1 MGTEHQ
7 EHDLKPGLTNRH
19 IQLIALGG
27 AVGTG
32 LFYGISKI
40 IYQTGPSI
48 LLGYLIAGV
57 VAFFIMRQLAEMI
70 VEEPGAGSFSYF
82 AHRYWGNFAGYCSGW
97 NYWMLYIL
105 VGMSEL
111 TACAQALQ
119 FWWPIPGWLYI
130 TAIFLIVL
138 AINLAAVKFY
148 GEAEFIFAMIKV
160 LTIIGI
166 IVYGLYLL
174 LSGKGGPEASITNL
188 WQYGGFFPNG
198 IKALVMSMT
207 LLMFSFGGLEL
218 IGITAAESHE
228 PRKSIPKATNQVI
241 YRILIFYVG
250 AVSILLCLVPWTHI
264 VPQENVSPFV
274 LLFQNINGNIVANV
288 LNFVVFTALLSAYN
302 SAAYCTSRMLYGL
315 SRQGNAPKCF
325 GEIIKRGIPFK
336 AIMASASATV
346 ICIALNYWLP
356 ENALEILMSLVVSSL
371 ILNWVFISFTHIKF
385 RQVKNKQGIT
395 TYFRTW
401 FYPWSNYFCL
411 VFLIGIIVLM
421 LMTPGLYIS
430 ALLIPIWLGFLGL
443 SYVIRFVHRTSKQ

>member
-40 IYQTGPSI
+40 IHQTGPSI
-48 LLGYLIAGV
+48 LLGYMIAGM
-57 VAFFIMRQLAEMI
+57 VAFFIMRQLAEMV
-70 VEEPGAGSFSYF
+70 VEEPMAGSFSHF

-97 NYWMLYIL
+97 NYWILYIL
-105 VGMSEL
+105 VGMTEL

-119 FWWPIPGWLYI
+119 YWWPVQSWIYI
-130 TAIFLIVL
+130 TAIFLFVF
-138 AINLAAVKFY
+138 AINLTAVKFY
-148 GEAEFIFAMIKV
+148 GEAEFVFSMIKV
-160 LTIIGI
+160 LTIVGI

-174 LSGKGGPEASITNL
+174 LSGKGGAEASITNL

-218 IGITAAESHE
+218 IGITAAESHD

-241 YRILIFYVG
+241 YRILIFYLG
-250 AVSILLCLVPWTHI
+250 AITILLCLFPWTRI
-264 VPQENVSPFV
+264 IPKENVSPFV
-274 LLFQNINGNIVANV
+274 LLFQNINGALVANV

-315 SRQGNAPKCF
+315 ARQGNAPKCF
-325 GEIIKRGIPFK
+325 GEVVKRGVPVK
-336 AIMASASATV
+336 AIIASALATV
-346 ICIALNYWLP
+346 VCIGLNYWLP
-356 ENALEILMSLVVSSL
+356 ESALEILMSLVVSTL
-371 ILNWVFISFTHIKF
+371 VLNWFFISYTHIKF
-385 RQVKNKQGIT
+385 RKAKNKQGVIP
-395 TYFRTW
+395 YFRTW

-411 VFLIGIIVLM
+411 IFLIGILVLM
-421 LMTPGLYIS
+421 LMTPGLYVS
-430 ALLIPIWLGFLGL
+430 ALLIPIWIGFLAL
-443 SYVIRFVHRTSKQ
+443 SYIIKRLRTSFN